1 MQINLCILFIYFNFY
16 MNYYD
21 YLFYSEFIA
30 IQELEPCW
38 PAFSELLGDEYFDM
52 DVSFSEIDTTEN
64 TDVSFLSI

>member
-1 MQINLCILFIYFNFY
+1 